1 MKLATK
7 FIGLFSV
14 ALLGLAGCHELGH
27 MDGPGDYGGI
37 FGNNDLVGEVRNVDT
52 RTREIELR
60 TEAGRSEYVRYD
72 NQTRVLYRQQEYA
85 VSNLEPGDYVAV
97 RARQDGNRGYFTD
110 YITVRESAQD
120 RGSYSG
126 RSGSRLERVEGTV
139 EYIDNQRGTFEV
151 RSRNGRR
158 VVVAMPFKASRADRQ
173 RFDRLR
179 EGDTVR
185 VEGSYAG
192 SDRFE
197 LEAFL

>member
-7 FIGLFSV
+7 FIGLFSL
-14 ALLGLAGCHELGH
+14 ALLGLAGCPELDQLG
-27 MDGPGDYGGI
+27 GPGDYGGI